1 MVGRFIFILKE
12 KRNSL
17 QSEVDLVK
25 FFVGTD
31 FIMANLQSVSAFNK
45 VILTISKIQNL
56 QRV

>member
-56 QRV
+56 PRV